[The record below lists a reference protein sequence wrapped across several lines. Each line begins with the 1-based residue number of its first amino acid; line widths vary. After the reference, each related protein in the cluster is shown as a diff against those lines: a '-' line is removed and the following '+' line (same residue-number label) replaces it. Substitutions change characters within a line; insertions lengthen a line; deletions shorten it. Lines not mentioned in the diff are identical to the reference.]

1 MPPDETTRWIL
12 IGAAAAAAFYLLVLR
27 PKLQKRRGN
36 DALERSSEQGALS
49 RQRGV
54 EREMSGVLVELTEM
68 TRQVGAQL
76 DTRAARLEVLIQQ
89 ADQRIATLQSISP
102 QRGPDANASSPLG
115 AQGGSL
121 NASYAASADPR
132 TTATASVP
140 VDPRHAEVYAL
151 ADQGNSP
158 PEIAARLGR
167 PNGEIQLILALRSRG

>member
-1 MPPDETTRWIL
+1 M
-12 IGAAAAAAFYLLVLR
+12 AAAFYLLVLR
-27 PKLQKRRGN
+27 PKLQARRRGS

-54 EREMSGVLVELTEM
+54 EREMSAILVELTEM

-89 ADQRIATLQSISP
+89 ADQRIATLQSMSL
-102 QRGPDANASSPLG
+102 QHGSDANASPLG
-115 AQGGSL
+115 AQGGGSF
-121 NASYAASADPR
+121 NASYGAAVDPG
-132 TTATASVP
+132 TTATASVA

-158 PEIAARLGR
+158 PEIASRLGR
-167 PNGEIQLILALRSRG
+167 PNGEIQLILALRSRA